1 MIAGLEGWKF
11 NAPKGPQQIRKSD
24 HAMLQ
29 PMFQTKLVSVK
40 GKLQPKVLGRVLL
53 GRTSPPAKQM
63 P

>member
-1 MIAGLEGWKF
+1 
-11 NAPKGPQQIRKSD
+11 
-24 HAMLQ
+24 
-29 PMFQTKLVSVK
+29 MFQTKLVSVK